1 VRRVFRWSNGP
12 DSGPRTMLLGQLTAV
27 QVSGEGVQFASCLGF
42 ENVDAHA
49 GFTFEIAR
57 DDGGRAQFPC
67 GRFRWPLSTRKVRL
81 LALYVKLE
89 GETRCV
95 HRGPRM
101 DAHKFRIGQSVA
113 YRSRGADAPQGL
125 YVIVALLPQR
135 EDGEFEYRIKHSHED
150 HQRSAKESELRPP
163 KSSNRL

>member
-1 VRRVFRWSNGP
+1 MMAGGRNSH
-12 DSGPRTMLLGQLTAV
+12 AV
-27 QVSGEGVQFASCLGF
+27 ASDGRS
-42 ENVDAHA
+42 AHA
-49 GFTFEIAR
+49 
-57 DDGGRAQFPC
+57 C
-67 GRFRWPLSTRKVRL
+67 KVRL

-135 EDGEFEYRIKHSHED
+135 EDGEFEYRIKHSDED
-150 HQRSAKESELRPP
+150 HQRSAKESELKAASPP
-163 KSSNRL
+163 SR